1 MTIKLGPLGVLMK
14 MSGRSAL
21 VTGATGSLGRIF
33 SETLAEIGFDLLLVD
48 RDELA
53 LNDLGEGLR
62 RSWGINVDLFVCD
75 LEDSDARLTLIETIK
90 GSTSL
95 DVLVNNAAFVGDA
108 NLEGW
113 ATPFEQQSL
122 DTWRRA
128 LEVNLTAPFSLAQ
141 GLTPL
146 LNCSPG
152 ASIINIGS
160 IYGFLGPDWRL
171 YEGTSM
177 SNPAAY
183 ASSKGGL
190 IQLTRWL
197 STTLGPKIRVNC
209 ISPGGI
215 ARGQAVK
222 FTDRYTARTPLG
234 RMASEDDFRGAIA
247 YLASD
252 LSRYVT
258 GQNLCVD
265 GGWSVW

>member
-1 MTIKLGPLGVLMK
+1 MTIKEGPLGLLLK
-14 MSGRSAL
+14 MQGRSAM
-21 VTGATGSLGRIF
+21 VTGASGALGRVF
-33 SETLAEIGFDLLLVD
+33 SETLAEMGFDLLLVD
-48 RDELA
+48 RDGLA
-53 LNDLGEGLR
+53 LKGLAEEL
-62 RSWGINVDLFVCD
+62 SEFWAVKVDLFECD
-75 LEDSDARLTLIETIK
+75 LEDSDARLGLIESIQDR
-90 GSTSL
+90 SSL
-95 DVLVNNAAFVGDA
+95 DVLVNNAAFVGDS

-128 LEVNLTAPFSLAQ
+128 LEVNLTAPFSLTQ
-141 GLTPL
+141 GLMPL
-146 LNCSPG
+146 LNRSPA

-183 ASSKGGL
+183 SSSKGGL

-234 RMASEDDFRGAIA
+234 RMATEDDFRGAIA
-247 YLASD
+247 YFASD